1 MTKNLTKT
9 DKKQEIKRLELEMQ
23 NQTKVDSVAQ
33 YRILEKQEIEKIR
46 FIIVQKFLKKS
57 PEILNV
63 RKS

>member
-33 YRILEKQEIEKIR
+33 YGILEKQEIEKIR